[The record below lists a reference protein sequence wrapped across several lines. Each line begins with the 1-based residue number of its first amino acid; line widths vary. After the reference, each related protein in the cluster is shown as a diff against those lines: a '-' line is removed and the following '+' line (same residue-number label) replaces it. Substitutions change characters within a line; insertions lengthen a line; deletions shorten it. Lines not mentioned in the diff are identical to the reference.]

1 MLTMTTPGQ
10 TAQASERPQRRWWW
24 LMVWLAGAAAL
35 GFWVVAG
42 LWAPSAEEPGSGAVD
57 PLDAYTM
64 TEADP
69 VQPSILR
76 NMPGNYFYQASGVV
90 IHRDGEKVGELT
102 ALELTPSTLVGLDLD
117 AFLRQATLSDYRF
130 QGTAEDAIDMRII
143 GSTRVAAVFPL
154 YPGVGGRFSAWVQD
168 GSLMVLTSIP
178 TDWTL
183 ADQFLQ
189 DYLAT
194 PPVLPAAEYTMTA
207 TDLPVTSIFENMP
220 AGTFD
225 QGSVV
230 AVTREGE
237 EVGDL
242 TTLTLT
248 QGAQRD
254 LNMGDLDLDTFLKD
268 AIMSESTL
276 EGLAREYIDMRML
289 GSTRVAAVY
298 PFGSLFAVWVQD
310 GSLKVFQ
317 GGFRI
322 QVGDDFNSLDRS
334 LADHFLRDYLG
345 TARAIPAA
353 ERTD

>member
-1 MLTMTTPGQ
+1 MLTMTTAGQ
-10 TAQASERPQRRWWW
+10 TAPASERPQHRRWWLW
-24 LMVWLAGAAAL
+24 VVLAVIAVGAA
-35 GFWVVAG
+35 VAVG
-42 LWAPSAEEPGSGAVD
+42 LWATSADEPSSGAVD
-57 PLDAYTM
+57 PIDAYTM

-69 VQPSILR
+69 VEPSILR
-76 NMPGNYFYQASGVV
+76 NMSADTFYQASAVV
-90 IHRDGEKVGELT
+90 VHRDGQEVGELT
-102 ALELTPSTLVGLDLD
+102 TLELTSGTMAKLDLD
-117 AFLRQATLSDYRF
+117 EFLREATLSDSRF
-130 QGTAEDAIDMRII
+130 QGTLAEDAIDMRII

-168 GSLMVLTSIP
+168 GNLMVLTSIP

-207 TDLPVTSIFENMP
+207 TDQPMTSIFENMP
-220 AGTFD
+220 EGTFD

-248 QGAQRD
+248 QGAERD

-276 EGLAREYIDMRML
+276 EGLAREYIDMRII

-310 GSLKVFQ
+310 GSLKVLTSAS
-317 GGFRI
+317 
-322 QVGDDFNSLDRS
+322 VDRS

-345 TARAIPAA
+345 TPPAIPVT